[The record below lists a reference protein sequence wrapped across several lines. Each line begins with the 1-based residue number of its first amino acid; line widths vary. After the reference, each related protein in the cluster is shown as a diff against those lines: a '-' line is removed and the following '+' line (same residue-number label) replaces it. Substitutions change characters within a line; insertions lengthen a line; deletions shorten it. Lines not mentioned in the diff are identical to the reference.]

1 MNEMEEVPTLT
12 GHPVVV
18 QFALQVLLAGHER
31 LQGELQLLPVERLL
45 HAEILRG
52 NTTERHLLRALRR
65 CSASPPTFSSSC
77 CDACSS
83 VCPDLIQFWP

>member
-65 CSASPPTFSSSC
+65 CSASLLPSPARAATPAAAF
-77 CDACSS
+77 
-83 VCPDLIQFWP
+83 VRI